1 VIRSVLDGYSPACVA
16 PQNRTLSL
24 QEQKLRHRD
33 CFVGINDP
41 LENCSEK
48 GGLFVSLTSVNR
60 DNYWRIESSDE
71 AWVVTAAFAMPAW
84 QYRQLL
90 AAVMRQ
96 SPRFTDFVCRWVPE
110 LDPYALALKTG
121 WTEIILCWNK
131 ELGAIA
137 VLVPAELSENERQ
150 SSTKLA
156 CDFLAFICSL
166 IGNPLLPLPAFI
178 WDDDENDSWVAS
190 AVAGDLRLC

>member
-1 VIRSVLDGYSPACVA
+1 M
-16 PQNRTLSL
+16 
-24 QEQKLRHRD
+24 
-33 CFVGINDP
+33 
-41 LENCSEK
+41 
-48 GGLFVSLTSVNR
+48 SLTSVNR

-110 LDPYALALKTG
+110 LDPYALALQTG

-178 WDDDENDSWVAS
+178 WDDDENDSWVAC
-190 AVAGDLRLC
+190 AVAADLRLC